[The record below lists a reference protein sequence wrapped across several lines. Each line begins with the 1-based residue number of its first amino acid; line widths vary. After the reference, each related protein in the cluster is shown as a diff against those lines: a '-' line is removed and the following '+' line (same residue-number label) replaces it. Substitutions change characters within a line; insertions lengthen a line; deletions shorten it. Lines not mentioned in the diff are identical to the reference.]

1 MAAGSRL
8 DIDELYRRTGGNP
21 FFVSEVLATPDD
33 PIPPTVRDAVIAR
46 VGRLSER
53 ARAALEIASVIGF
66 RSEPWLLAAIA
77 GNDAPGIEECIDSG
91 VLIPDDD
98 GTYTFRHE
106 LARMAVLDTVPPH
119 RRIESSRQILDALR
133 SQNAVKTNA
142 ARLAHHAEEA
152 DDADA
157 VLAFAPEAARRA
169 ALLSAHRDAITQYQR
184 VLKFADRLAPDERAG
199 ILDEYARECA
209 ATDQYDEAISVSR
222 EVLKHW
228 HDAGDRFK
236 EAEILGFL
244 GGCLVSTGRTFDAR
258 PMCARAIELLEE
270 FAPGPELAEAYVR
283 EARIHVVEREF
294 DEPARW
300 SRKALELAD
309 EIGDTRSR
317 VLALHRLGSARLV
330 EGDDEGEEILRHA
343 LSLAIDSRLPV
354 QAAGVYLGLASGW
367 FERFELNRAEPYLVD
382 SLTFADEHQLEGFL
396 TPTLG
401 WYALLLLHTGRW
413 SEVEA
418 TAYSVLNR
426 EQVSVV
432 GKILALTALGRLYAR
447 KGDPRASAILDDAL
461 SLAAPT
467 QMVMYLPRVYAA
479 RAEAAW
485 LAGDNERAAIE
496 AGSGIDLALSKQHP
510 WYAGELLMW
519 LSLTGES
526 VDVPEWIAPAFA
538 MQIEGDWQGAALE
551 WQQRGCVYEAALA
564 MLGSDDSTAM
574 REALD
579 VFENLGA
586 EPATKHARRDL
597 RELGVKGIPRGPHES
612 TRSNPAGLTRREI
625 EIAKLISDGLRN
637 NDIAERLFLSPKT
650 VDHHVSRILSKLGV
664 KTRAQVGR
672 EVERRG
678 LAQNREPEKKK

>member
-1 MAAGSRL
+1 
-8 DIDELYRRTGGNP
+8 
-21 FFVSEVLATPDD
+21 
-33 PIPPTVRDAVIAR
+33 
-46 VGRLSER
+46 
-53 ARAALEIASVIGF
+53 
-66 RSEPWLLAAIA
+66 
-77 GNDAPGIEECIDSG
+77 
-91 VLIPDDD
+91 
-98 GTYTFRHE
+98 
-106 LARMAVLDTVPPH
+106 
-119 RRIESSRQILDALR
+119 
-133 SQNAVKTNA
+133 
-142 ARLAHHAEEA
+142 
-152 DDADA
+152 
-157 VLAFAPEAARRA
+157 
-169 ALLSAHRDAITQYQR
+169 
-184 VLKFADRLAPDERAG
+184 
-199 ILDEYARECA
+199 
-209 ATDQYDEAISVSR
+209 
-222 EVLKHW
+222 
-228 HDAGDRFK
+228 
-236 EAEILGFL
+236 
-244 GGCLVSTGRTFDAR
+244 
-258 PMCARAIELLEE
+258 MCARAIELLEE

-283 EARIHVVEREF
+283 EARIHVVEHEF
-294 DEPARW
+294 DEAARW

-650 VDHHVSRILSKLGV
+650 VDHHVSSILSKLGV